1 MLQYC
6 IIVIGAC
13 EIIVKQHL
21 SFGQLSHTQ
30 LQYSEGVIWLC

>member
-21 SFGQLSHTQ
+21 SFGQLSHTHIDTVTVQ
-30 LQYSEGVIWLC
+30 